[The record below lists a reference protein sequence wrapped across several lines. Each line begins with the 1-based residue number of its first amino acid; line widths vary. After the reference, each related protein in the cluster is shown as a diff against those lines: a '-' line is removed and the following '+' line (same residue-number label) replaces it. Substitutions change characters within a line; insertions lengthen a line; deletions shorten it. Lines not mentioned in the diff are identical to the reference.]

1 MSSDIHSLAG
11 QTAWVTGSSR
21 GIGKVVATHLASLGA
36 KVAVHGTTPT
46 SARAFGEGESLHAVA
61 AGIAADCGAE
71 TLPVYGDLTQEADV
85 HRIAEEIRAKWGLID
100 ILVCVAGGDI
110 GVAGTSGAQGGR
122 PQGNDPIHMSV
133 EDIRTV
139 LDRNIMTCILCCREV
154 APEMM
159 ERKSGRIVTTGSIA
173 GLYGRPEGAIYG
185 TAKAA
190 VHQYTRAL
198 ATQLRPYNVCVNCI
212 APGDIVTPRLL
223 ATRHVEPERLIED
236 GTLVRCGRPMEIAR
250 LVEYLVTPANTFLTG
265 QVLRIDGGSQA
276 WPA

>member
-1 MSSDIHSLAG
+1 MSSDIHSLTG

-21 GIGKVVATHLASLGA
+21 GIGKVVAAHLASLGA

-46 SARAFGEGESLHAVA
+46 SARAFGEGASLQAVA
-61 AGIAADCGAE
+61 DSIAADCGAE
-71 TLPVYGDLTQEADV
+71 TLPVYGNLTKEEDV
-85 HRIAEEIRAKWGLID
+85 HRIAEEIRAKWGRID
-100 ILVCVAGGDI
+100 VLVCVAGGDI
-110 GVAGTSGAQGGR
+110 GVAGTGGLQGGR

-139 LDRNIMTCILCCREV
+139 LDRNILTCILCCREV

-159 ERKSGRIVTTGSIA
+159 ARKSGRIVTTGSIA

-236 GTLVRCGRPMEIAR
+236 GTVVRCGRPMEIAR
-250 LVEYLVTPANTFLTG
+250 LVEYLVTPANTYITG
-265 QVLRIDGGSQA
+265 QVIRIDGGSQA
-276 WPA
+276 WPC